1 MKINYQSGNALRHL
15 LHTGLLAAAS
25 IAVTSNAL
33 AATLAVD
40 LSNTAVSYGTISD
53 GTNSV
58 IFSFDKQQPTGSG
71 VIDSFLRIQ
80 QDGNEQGYN
89 TDINNVLDN
98 KDGNF
103 TRNLQFSELVK
114 IGGFYSFI
122 LDINESGNN
131 NETLLSLD
139 GLKFFKGSADQF
151 SEDVDGSGNA
161 NGITGSLLWNMDN
174 LADNYVLLDYA
185 RVGTGSGAS
194 DMLLRVPESVFSG
207 VSNTDNII
215 LWSRFGLQDG
225 ARSGSGSN
233 AGFEEWAQVLVG
245 SPSTCTD
252 PVYAANNKDECGG
265 GGTGN
270 NIPEPSVL
278 ALLGVGLL
286 GAGMS
291 RANKKA

>member
-1 MKINYQSGNALRHL
+1 MKINHQSGNALRHL
-15 LHTGLLAAAS
+15 LHTGLLTAAS

-53 GTNSV
+53 GSNSV
-58 IFSFDKQQPTGSG
+58 IFAFDKKQPTGTG
-71 VIDSFLRIQ
+71 VIDTFLSIQ

-89 TDINNVLDN
+89 TDKNKVFDNV
-98 KDGNF
+98 DGVH
-103 TRNLQFSELVK
+103 TKNLLFSQLVK

-122 LDINESGNN
+122 LDINESSSSSNP
-131 NETLLSLD
+131 LLSLD
-139 GLKFFKGSADQF
+139 GLKFFAGSAGQN
-151 SEDVDGSGNA
+151 SETVDGSGNA
-161 NGITGSLLWNMDN
+161 NGIIGSLLWDMDN

-225 ARSGSGSN
+225 ARSGSGSD

-278 ALLGVGLL
+278 ALLGIGLL